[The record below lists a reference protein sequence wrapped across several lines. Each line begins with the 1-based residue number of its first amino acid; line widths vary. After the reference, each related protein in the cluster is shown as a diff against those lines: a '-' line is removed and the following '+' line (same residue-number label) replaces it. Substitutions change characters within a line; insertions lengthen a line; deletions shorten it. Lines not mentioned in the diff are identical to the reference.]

1 MKKIVAI
8 FVSALLFLGVIA
20 CLACCGAGNK
30 ITVKFVQNGQETIV
44 KELEK
49 GGTLTDIPTPKA
61 KSGYTIVWDK
71 TAFFN
76 LQEGLTVTAVETP
89 NTYVITYELN
99 NRSATIEAATQ
110 TVTYDTE
117 VVLFTPQSNSEKIA
131 FKGWIEQKSG
141 TAFKS
146 GVYKTAEN
154 ITLVAEWEILGGG
167 EWSDNK

>member
-20 CLACCGAGNK
+20 CLTCCDNTGK

-61 KSGYTIVWDK
+61 KSGYTIVWDT
-71 TAFFN
+71 TAFSN
-76 LQEGLTVTAVETP
+76 LQEGLIVTAVETP
-89 NTYVITYELN
+89 NKYVISYELN
-99 NRSATIEAATQ
+99 NGNATIEAATQ
-110 TVTYDTE
+110 TVTYDAE
-117 VVLFTPQSNSEKIA
+117 VVLFTPQSNLEKIA

-141 TAFKS
+141 TTFKS

-154 ITLVAEWEILGGG
+154 ITLVAEWEILDGD
-167 EWSDNK
+167 EWSDIK